1 MERLNDRR
9 VVERS
14 GITANGIRIWGIFL
28 LAASVI
34 GRSIIQCRIFG
45 VGSATGEELLAIME
59 QDQKMMYLAAISVI
73 LQACE
78 ACAAAIY
85 AFLMTEGVLKTSDM
99 KSYVMRVAG
108 IAIISEIPY
117 NLAFSGKWIDLS
129 SRNPVFG
136 LLIGLIMLWFY
147 KNFPG
152 FKGTNLLYK
161 IAATLG
167 ACLWCSMLDISHGI
181 CVIVIGLTLWLFQKK
196 QQFRVYAGALAA
208 ILCSLISPFY
218 MIAPVAFLL
227 LHSYNGEKGE
237 PNTMLNY
244 LSYPVMLVVITLIG
258 VIAF

>member
-14 GITANGIRIWGIFL
+14 GITANGIRMWAMFL

-34 GRSIIQCRIFG
+34 GRSIIQLRIFG

-78 ACAAAIY
+78 ACAAAIFS
-85 AFLMTEGVLKTSDM
+85 FLMVEGVLKTSNM
-99 KSYVMRVAG
+99 KFYVIRVACV
-108 IAIISEIPY
+108 AILSEIPY
-117 NLAFSGKWIDLS
+117 NLAISGKWIDFS

-136 LLIGLIMLWFY
+136 LLIGLVMLWFY
-147 KNFPG
+147 KSFPG
-152 FKGTNLLYK
+152 FQGVNLLYK
-161 IAATLG
+161 VAATVG
-167 ACLWCSMLDISHGI
+167 AYLWCNMLSISNGV
-181 CVIVIGLTLWLFQKK
+181 CVLIIGLTLWAFQKK
-196 QQFRVYAGALAA
+196 QQFRVYAGAMAA
-208 ILCSLISPFY
+208 IVCSIISPFY

-227 LHSYNGEKGE
+227 LHSYNGEQGE
-237 PNTMLNY
+237 PNRTLNY
-244 LSYPVMLVVITLIG
+244 LSYPVMLIVIALIG